1 MSSLDQ
7 QISNYLEI
15 SEEAMTIY
23 SAPNFADKIWY
34 KHKNKKITH
43 YFLIVASVCMISLA
57 LWNTNTLKDANT
69 DAIVAQ
75 NQALEI
81 RLAQVSFI
89 ALTDSQQKIMNNW
102 YFELELIDQNIE
114 QQDADFVNPS
124 LWPNRA
130 QLLTQMIDFYLNPY
144 DIYEI

>member
-1 MSSLDQ
+1 
-7 QISNYLEI
+7 
-15 SEEAMTIY
+15 
-23 SAPNFADKIWY
+23 
-34 KHKNKKITH
+34 
-43 YFLIVASVCMISLA
+43 
-57 LWNTNTLKDANT
+57 
-69 DAIVAQ
+69 
-75 NQALEI
+75 
-81 RLAQVSFI
+81 
-89 ALTDSQQKIMNNW
+89 MNNW